1 MLDMPRLHAGGDD
14 GDSRRI
20 GAIEPARMPAPRR
33 SARVDPLSRGELN
46 RGLLRLL
53 VATRLAMTF
62 IGAGLVLALW
72 RRPAAELPWLPIA
85 VIGAGAAALSM
96 AAFHRLR
103 QGLPIG
109 EGTFLVHVLGDVAM
123 VTYAL
128 AATGGIEN
136 PLLGF
141 YMLPLSLAAY
151 ALTGARLGV
160 ALAAVLGA
168 LLLLFGLPDSS
179 DGFTHHSRAH
189 EASELVSLG
198 LMALTA
204 FMVSTLL
211 RRHQRAVLQMRE
223 DAVGE
228 QSALALGTLA
238 VQAADAISTPLATMS
253 VLVHEIRQGR
263 LATHETRIALDELTA
278 QIARCKGHLSDL
290 LASAGRPRAQDGAR
304 CAVDELVRAAA
315 RQCELLSPDL
325 RVVVEPTSLAA
336 PDVLDESSLLDAL
349 VLLIEHRGREAPRH
363 VRAALDWT
371 DRTIVVSLYGT
382 AGTLPAAQEVN
393 DPMVALAASLIAR
406 WSGTVTSECMGAVR
420 CSRIELPR
428 HAFGVGAHPPE
439 S

>member
-1 MLDMPRLHAGGDD
+1 MIDPPRFRAGD
-14 GDSRRI
+14 GARGAAAIPALPLPATRRT
-20 GAIEPARMPAPRR
+20 
-33 SARVDPLSRGELN
+33 ARVDPLARGELN

-53 VATRLAMTF
+53 VSMRLAMTF
-62 IGAGLVLALW
+62 IGAGLLLTLW

-85 VIGAGAAALSM
+85 VVGAGVTALSAAA
-96 AAFHRLR
+96 FRRLR

-109 EGTFLVHVLGDVAM
+109 EGTFLVHVLGDLAM

-128 AATGGIEN
+128 AATGGIDN
-136 PLLGF
+136 PMLGF

-160 ALAAVLGA
+160 VVLTALGS
-168 LLLLFGLPDSS
+168 LLLLYGLPDEA
-179 DGFTHHSRAH
+179 GGLAHESRAH
-189 EASELVSLG
+189 EASELVSIG

-253 VLVHEIRQGR
+253 VLVHDIRQGR
-263 LATHETRIALDELTA
+263 LATHETRAALDELTA

-304 CAVDELVRAAA
+304 CTVDELVRVAA
-315 RQCELLSPDL
+315 RQCEMLSPDL
-325 RVVVEPTSLAA
+325 RVVVEPTSQAA
-336 PDVLDESSLLDAL
+336 PEVVDESSLHDAL

-363 VRAALDWT
+363 VRATLDWT
-371 DRTIVVSLYGT
+371 DRTIVVSLYGN
-382 AGTLPAAQEVN
+382 AGTLPAAQEIN
-393 DPMVALAASLIAR
+393 DPMVALAASLIGR
-406 WSGTVTSECMGAVR
+406 WSGTVTSACMGAVR
-420 CSRIELPR
+420 CSRVELPR
-428 HAFGVGAHPPE
+428 HALAVGGRPPD